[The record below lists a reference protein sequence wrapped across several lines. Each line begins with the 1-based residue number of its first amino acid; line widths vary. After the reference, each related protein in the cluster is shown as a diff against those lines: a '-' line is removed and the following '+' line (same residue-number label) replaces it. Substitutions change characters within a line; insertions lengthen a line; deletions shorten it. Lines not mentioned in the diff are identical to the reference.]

1 VKTSTWA
8 VLCAIL
14 FTVGL
19 VAERLHGQD
28 VPRPGKQHD
37 ALKQME
43 GTWDAVARFA
53 AGPGKPMAES
63 KGVETA
69 TLSLGGFWLIYDYKG
84 ERNGQPFTGRGS
96 LGYDQQRQK
105 YVGTWIDSSKS
116 GLLLSEGTADE
127 QGKVFTMIVQGYG
140 DAEGRAIAI
149 KQVMEIK
156 DRDSR
161 KLTLVSPSPDG
172 KDVPV
177 GTIEY
182 TRRK

>member
-28 VPRPGKQHD
+28 VPKPGKQHD
-37 ALKQME
+37 VLKQME
-43 GTWDAVARFA
+43 GTWDAVARFMTE
-53 AGPGKPMAES
+53 PGKPMAES

-69 TLSLGGFWLIYDYKG
+69 SMGLGGFWLMTEYKG
-84 ERNGQPFTGRGS
+84 EMNGQPFTGRGS
-96 LGYDQQRQK
+96 MGYDQQKQK
-105 YVGTWIDSSKS
+105 YVGTWIDSMKS
-116 GLLLSEGTADE
+116 GLFLSEGIADE
-127 QGKVFTMIVQGYG
+127 PGKVFTMIVQGYCDMQG
-140 DAEGRAIAI
+140 KAITM
-149 KQVMEIK
+149 KQIMELK
-156 DRDSR
+156 DKDSR
-161 KLTLVSPSPDG
+161 KLTFLSPNPDG
-172 KDVPV
+172 KDMTV